1 MKIRLTAAASESL
14 VADANQLA
22 AALGFSEAD
31 LQTYRDSVIR
41 DSEGNLYSA
50 ASFTTTLNWVQS
62 ASVPPARPHWDTE
75 QVVDIDAATRA
86 WEAMVVW
93 LGEGEIPQA
102 HPNAITVLIG
112 DDGPAALAM
121 MGLTLESGYDGVSA

>member
-14 VADANQLA
+14 VNDANQLA

-50 ASFTTTLNWVQS
+50 ASFTTTLAWVQG
-62 ASVPPARPHWDTE
+62 ASVPPVRPPWDTE

-86 WEAMVVW
+86 WAAMVVW

-102 HPNAITVLIG
+102 SPDALTVLIG

-121 MGLTLESGYDGVSA
+121 MGLAIEVGDDGVSA